1 MGSEDYN
8 FHGKTNVEVASA
20 SAGLTAGIDGVGL
33 EAEAVGAKAEK
44 SMVDLLLVELTLM
57 LEVVLAHKL
66 EVRLKQVQ
74 EELK

>member
-33 EAEAVGAKAEK
+33 EAEAVGAKAE
-44 SMVDLLLVELTLM
+44 VDGGFTIGGINFDV
-57 LEVVLAHKL
+57 EVVLAHKL